1 MFDDN
6 ADARSDISQ
15 CSRGSR
21 GSTSREESET
31 RLQQIKASPCCWYN
45 GTKKKTPL
53 SLSVCVFPSPS
64 NILCWDDGQ
73 NVGCKQHAGAACD
86 VIWQISFRTNA
97 KSGPKIVSSFSL
109 FFFFSFCLVFVKPG
123 DMGIELEWKKKKDF
137 RIFESRSRRFCAP
150 ISDPVTTQTVYTCEK
165 PIFDPTR
172 V

>member
-1 MFDDN
+1 MLQGKSWIHFQGGKWN
-6 ADARSDISQ
+6 
-15 CSRGSR
+15 
-21 GSTSREESET
+21 ET
-31 RLQQIKASPCCWYN
+31 PTDQAKSLLLVQRH
-45 GTKKKTPL
+45 KKKNTSL

-123 DMGIELEWKKKKDF
+123 DMGIELEGKKKKDF